1 MGRAAGAA
9 LVSQWRTRIGRW
21 RRSGLSVAEFCRQ
34 EQVSQP
40 SFFSWRKRLSPQLV
54 NTNRRSRRTSVRRD
68 RRPGFVQL
76 PAARWPGSEEI
87 RIALPGGAIVTLPL
101 PAAAEL
107 VTTAIRA
114 AMREPSGAAEDRL
127 C

>member
-1 MGRAAGAA
+1 MGRTANGAVAG
-9 LVSQWRTRIGRW
+9 QWRERIDRW

-40 SFFSWRKRLSPQLV
+40 SFFNWRNRLSPQLAS
-54 NTNRRSRRTSVRRD
+54 TNRGPSRSSGSPD
-68 RRPGFVQL
+68 RRPRFVQL
-76 PAARWPGSEEI
+76 PAVPWPGSEEI
-87 RIALPGGAIVTLPL
+87 RIALPGGALVTLPL
-101 PAAAEL
+101 QAAAEL

-114 AMREPSGAAEDRL
+114 AMLVPASEDRP